1 MKNRF
6 NLNEEE
12 KKHIRGLHNI
22 NEQVVGYGEQGLGED
37 AGMDTPGGNPDYFYD
52 EDSLF
57 AKEKGFPD
65 NLENMLNNLSQQ
77 DGMEMSK
84 EDIVNE
90 LIGIYSYSQDGATD
104 LVNTALE
111 SLITN
116 LGGFKDNINEES
128 DINEQRA
135 SDEYTGLRD
144 IWNDDKYGTMKD
156 LYPNE
161 KDFATGINYPM
172 YKGITKWDE
181 IVDKAKN
188 ESGDRVSI
196 SLPTMRFARYI
207 VDNFS

>member
-12 KKHIRGLHNI
+12 KNHIRGLHKNHSI
-22 NEQVVGYGEQGLGED
+22 
-37 AGMDTPGGNPDYFYD
+37 
-52 EDSLF
+52 
-57 AKEKGFPD
+57 
-65 NLENMLNNLSQQ
+65 
-77 DGMEMSK
+77 
-84 EDIVNE
+84 
-90 LIGIYSYSQDGATD
+90 
-104 LVNTALE
+104 
-111 SLITN
+111 
-116 LGGFKDNINEES
+116 
-128 DINEQRA
+128 INEQRK
-135 SDEYTGLRD
+135 SDEYIELRD

-161 KDFATGINYPM
+161 EDFATGINYPM

-188 ESGDRVSI
+188 ESGDMISI